1 MPSIIPGN
9 PIRSVQA
16 TASLGRLISTSKLPA
31 SESND
36 RRFVLD
42 ASSSISPSRGSMIGF
57 HRSLQICAAVS
68 STAPIDY
75 SGRPVSP
82 HRNAQLVT

>member
-31 SESND
+31 SENND
-36 RRFVLD
+36 RRF
-42 ASSSISPSRGSMIGF
+42 ACWMRRPQY
-57 HRSLQICAAVS
+57 HRCE
-68 STAPIDY
+68 D
-75 SGRPVSP
+75 R
-82 HRNAQLVT
+82 

>member
-16 TASLGRLISTSKLPA
+16 TANLGRLISTSKLPA
-31 SESND
+31 SENND

-42 ASSSISPSRGSMIGF
+42 ASSSISPLRGSMIGF
-57 HRSLQICAAVS
+57 IDFLQLCAAAS
-68 STAPIDY
+68 GAALIDY
-75 SGRPVSP
+75 SGMLASTYDKAP
-82 HRNAQLVT
+82 N